1 MILPRHFFQP
11 AMRRTITDIQQ
22 MKARGEPIAMLTA
35 YDAIVASLFDA
46 AGVPMLL
53 VGDSLGDNV
62 LGFSSTVPVTLDD
75 MVRHT
80 AAVARGAQ
88 SALIVADMPFLTYA
102 TLEMAIAA
110 ARRLMQEGGAQAVK
124 LEGGQAM
131 VPIVRRLVECG
142 VPVMGHLGYTP
153 QSVHLFGKARVQGR
167 SAAAARRM
175 IEDALALEAAGAFA
189 LVLELVP
196 AQLAAAITE
205 RLRIPTIGI
214 GAGPHCDG
222 QVQVFTDILGLRD
235 DFKPRHTRRFAELA
249 PLIRSAVA
257 AYVAAVGERSFPT
270 AEHSSRMDEAEL
282 REALE
287 GLS

>member
-1 MILPRHFFQP
+1 
-11 AMRRTITDIQQ
+11 MRRTITDIQQ

-102 TLEMAIAA
+102 TLEMAVAA

-214 GAGPHCDG
+214 GAGLHCDG

-235 DFKPRHTRRFAELA
+235 DFKPRHTHRFAELA

>member
-1 MILPRHFFQP
+1 
-11 AMRRTITDIQQ
+11 MRRTITDIQQ

-102 TLEMAIAA
+102 TLEMAVAA

-124 LEGGQAM
+124 LEGGQM

-196 AQLAAAITE
+196 AQLAAVITE

-214 GAGPHCDG
+214 GAGLHCDG

-235 DFKPRHTRRFAELA
+235 DFKPRHTHRFAELA

-257 AYVAAVGERSFPT
+257 AYVTAVGERSFPT

>member
-1 MILPRHFFQP
+1 
-11 AMRRTITDIQQ
+11 MRKTITDIQQ
-22 MKARGEPIAMLTA
+22 MKTRGEPIAMLTA
-35 YDAIVASLFDA
+35 YDSVTAALFDA
-46 AGVPMLL
+46 AGVPLLL

-62 LGFSSTVPVTLDD
+62 LGFGSTIPVTLDD
-75 MVRHT
+75 MVRHA

-102 TLEMAIAA
+102 TLEMAVAA

-124 LEGGQAM
+124 LEGGQTM
-131 VPIVRRLVECG
+131 TPVVRRLVECG

-153 QSVHLFGKARVQGR
+153 QSVHVFGKVRVQGR
-167 SAAAARRM
+167 SAAAARRL
-175 IEDALALEAAGAFA
+175 IEDALALEEAGAFA

-222 QVQVFTDILGLRD
+222 QVQVSTDMLGLRD
-235 DFKPRHTRRFAELA
+235 DFKPRHARRFAELA
-249 PLIRSAVA
+249 PIIRSAAA
-257 AYVAAVGERSFPT
+257 AYIAAVTERNFP
-270 AEHSSRMDEAEL
+270 ADEHSSRMDDATL

>member
-1 MILPRHFFQP
+1 
-11 AMRRTITDIQQ
+11 MRKTITDIQQ

-35 YDAIVASLFDA
+35 YDSITAALFDA
-46 AGVPMLL
+46 AGVPILL

-62 LGFSSTVPVTLDD
+62 LGFGSTIPVTLDD

-80 AAVARGAQ
+80 AAVARGAP

-102 TLEMAIAA
+102 TVDMAIAA

-131 VPIVRRLVECG
+131 TPIVRRLVECG

-153 QSVHLFGKARVQGR
+153 QSVHVFGKARVQGR
-167 SAAAARRM
+167 SATAARRM
-175 IEDALALEAAGAFA
+175 IEDALALEEAGAFA

-222 QVQVFTDILGLRD
+222 QVQVSTDMLGLRD
-235 DFKPRHTRRFAELA
+235 DFKPRHARRFAELA
-249 PLIRSAVA
+249 PIIRAAAA
-257 AYVAAVGERSFPT
+257 AYIAAVSERSFP
-270 AEHSSRMDEAEL
+270 ADEHSSRMDEATL

-287 GLS
+287 GLA